1 MAEEVI
7 KVVENVDTLF
17 STITV
22 NGESHTS
29 DRYVPPQSEQTPVG
43 TNQEDTPE
51 DNPQPQQTITGQYVE
66 AVKLNNVL
74 HDLKDSPLTQ
84 EVTAIQQAIN
94 TLQGRLNELV
104 ASVGSIESK
113 IPAQASS
120 TNQLADKDFVNSSIA
135 TNTANFL
142 GTYSTLAEIEAIPN
156 PTNNDYAFLE
166 TEDASGNNV
175 YDRYKYSGEDEEWL
189 FEYELNNSSF
199 TAEQWATINSGL
211 TSTSVTDAVESLDV
225 ASVGGS
231 GKYISAIEET
241 DGKISATEGSIDT
254 APTSGSDNLVTSGGV
269 YQALQAIGEIGKTA
283 VCDTAGAT
291 SAKTA
296 VMAGYTLRSGNTFQI
311 TFTTSN
317 SAQTALTL
325 NVNGTGAKPLYINNA
340 VSSATNYTLNSGTYL
355 CRYNGTNYYIDRGYF
370 VTTARNANYAT
381 SAGSA
386 TSADSATS
394 AGNADTVDNFHVNNQ
409 AISTQNDSLNALVTI
424 AKKYANATSGTSSV
438 KSGYVQLG
446 NGFKIQWGRTAT
458 NTSME
463 TINLTLSFTNVNSYT
478 VFATRE
484 KTSDFSSGGGTDKV
498 PQFYKVS
505 ASQFKL
511 DCPSGSEVRSSWIA
525 VGY

>member
-254 APTSGSDNLVTSGGV
+254 APT
-269 YQALQAIGEIGKTA
+269 
-283 VCDTAGAT
+283 
-291 SAKTA
+291 
-296 VMAGYTLRSGNTFQI
+296 
-311 TFTTSN
+311 
-317 SAQTALTL
+317 
-325 NVNGTGAKPLYINNA
+325 
-340 VSSATNYTLNSGTYL
+340 
-355 CRYNGTNYYIDRGYF
+355 
-370 VTTARNANYAT
+370 
-381 SAGSA
+381 
-386 TSADSATS
+386 
-394 AGNADTVDNFHVNNQ
+394 
-409 AISTQNDSLNALVTI
+409 
-424 AKKYANATSGTSSV
+424 
-438 KSGYVQLG
+438 
-446 NGFKIQWGRTAT
+446 
-458 NTSME
+458 
-463 TINLTLSFTNVNSYT
+463 
-478 VFATRE
+478 
-484 KTSDFSSGGGTDKV
+484 
-498 PQFYKVS
+498 
-505 ASQFKL
+505 
-511 DCPSGSEVRSSWIA
+511 
-525 VGY
+525 